1 MSKTTFEGY
10 VPSLK
15 ARHEANIVG
24 GKAIQSKGGSIR
36 YMLQGEYDGRK
47 TLPKTVTRGDFE
59 SVYGFDAKEA
69 ESVLM
74 ADTVG
79 SPSPADV
86 QPPAPSDTPF
96 PQEPSNENFSAEYT
110 VEITGFTDGEPKR
123 ITGTEQELKDQLLDF
138 HDIDSRLEMVDYYGF
153 DEDDYEKAVKM
164 LTEKWNE
171 KSLKTI
177 CDNDDMLT
185 LIETKEALG
194 LFGKKDE
201 EEKEESDEPKTK
213 EYTVVLQ
220 EGDKLELTD
229 LPGDDPEK
237 NEEDKDESEEN
248 DEKAA
253 ETWRGLKTDKAP
265 SFRHKETGEVRD
277 YNTMMKIG
285 MESNYDEIIKMN
297 QEWEAIDADGN
308 VVEFEAVQAKVTRIE
323 DEKEEPEE
331 ESDEGL
337 LTPKNLAI
345 GGVLGLGALA
355 LTLGAE
361 DEESD
366 YWHDEGQY
374 EMNAEGLYE
383 SSSVSGDVELGEQKR
398 VMGRKDYDISTD
410 YDGDLEMDEPDL
422 DVPEV
427 YEEYEDEL
435 IEAIKD
441 DVDYAMP
448 IEDGMTG
455 SGSYD
460 VDVEVELPVRVT
472 GSVDFNWTSDLED
485 EDEHSDDD
493 WNAEEVSEIEYD
505 EYLDELGSDALGLY
519 KDNPSHL
526 FEKAYPID
534 YEVGM
539 NDYES
544 SLLADI
550 QSGYTENSMMFDE
563 DENLTPYGE
572 NVLKEMYDS
581 MIDEALGIEWL
592 ADRHPP
598 SELLKRGD
606 PTAYRVGMSE
616 YEDAFESESDAYAYA
631 YSRGHIDGSKKP
643 MEYKPIIRSKDEDKY
658 RRIIQQKAEDFQN
671 MTPSEFVPFDQMQEE
686 LGQMWDETTAPLAD
700 AHNYDYEPS
709 NEPSNANFSAEDN
722 IKRFKVGERYT
733 HRYHHGH
740 GFYDNEIM
748 RRTDKTVWTSQ
759 VNPRT
764 GKVDSPLLVSKHKI
778 HVSQPFELDGEIV
791 SGEESYGL
799 GNHGYRV
806 KAGQTTMTKYADTVG
821 SPSPSG
827 PSSVPEPAEATG
839 SEPSN
844 ENFESQDT
852 GNLKLIG
859 GIGLVA
865 AGLFALGKSDWV
877 ADMMNKYMK

>member
-1 MSKTTFEGY
+1 M
-10 VPSLK
+10 K
-15 ARHEANIVG
+15 ARHEATIVG

-36 YMLQGEYDGRK
+36 YMLEGEYDGRK
-47 TLPKTVTRGDFE
+47 TLPKTVSKADFE

-69 ESVLM
+69 EAVIITGKEAIGMGKKDVVKGFIKGKEDKDDFTPNQIITFPHEIGTANLENH

-96 PQEPSNENFSAEYT
+96 PQEPSNENFSAENSE
-110 VEITGFTDGEPKR
+110 V
-123 ITGTEQELKDQLLDF
+123 
-138 HDIDSRLEMVDYYGF
+138 
-153 DEDDYEKAVKM
+153 
-164 LTEKWNE
+164 
-171 KSLKTI
+171 
-177 CDNDDMLT
+177 
-185 LIETKEALG
+185 KEAFG

-201 EEKEESDEPKTK
+201 EESDEPKTK

-237 NEEDKDESEEN
+237 NEEDKDESEEK
-248 DEKAA
+248 DEKEG
-253 ETWRGLKTDKAP
+253 ET
-265 SFRHKETGEVRD
+265 
-277 YNTMMKIG
+277 Y
-285 MESNYDEIIKMN
+285 
-297 QEWEAIDADGN
+297 
-308 VVEFEAVQAKVTRIE
+308 EAVQAKVTRIE
-323 DEKEEPEE
+323 DEKEEEDEE

-345 GGVLGLGALA
+345 GALGVGALA
-355 LTLGAE
+355 LALGAE
-361 DEESD
+361 DDESD
-366 YWHDEGQY
+366 YWADEGQY
-374 EMNAEGLYE
+374 TMNAEGLYE
-383 SSSVSGDVELGEQKR
+383 SSSVSGDVDVGESKR

-410 YDGDLEMDEPDL
+410 YDGDLEIDDIDL

-427 YEEYEDEL
+427 FEEYEDEL
-435 IEAIKD
+435 IQAVKD
-441 DVDYAMP
+441 DVDYSMP
-448 IEDGMTG
+448 IEDGETG
-455 SGSYD
+455 TGSYD

-485 EDEHSDDD
+485 EDDHTDDE
-493 WNAEEVSEIEYD
+493 WASEEVSEIEYD
-505 EYLDELGSDALGLY
+505 EYLDELGSDALTLY
-519 KDNPSHL
+519 KDNPSQL

-550 QSGYTENSMMFDE
+550 QSGYTENSMLFDE

-572 NVLKEMYDS
+572 KVLKEMYDDL
-581 MIDEALGIEWL
+581 IDQMGIEWL

-606 PTAYRVGMSE
+606 PIAYRVGMSE
-616 YEDAFESESDAYAYA
+616 YEDAFESESDGYTYAYTK
-631 YSRGHIDGSKKP
+631 GHKDG
-643 MEYKPIIRSKDEDKY
+643 MKDEIVY
-658 RRIIQQKAEDFQN
+658 R
-671 MTPSEFVPFDQMQEE
+671 PSID
-686 LGQMWDETTAPLAD
+686 
-700 AHNYDYEPS
+700 
-709 NEPSNANFSAEDN
+709 
-722 IKRFKVGERYT
+722 
-733 HRYHHGH
+733 
-740 GFYDNEIM
+740 
-748 RRTDKTVWTSQ
+748 TDREKTVF
-759 VNPRT
+759 
-764 GKVDSPLLVSKHKI
+764 KKI
-778 HVSQPFELDGEIV
+778 LKQ
-791 SGEESYGL
+791 
-799 GNHGYRV
+799 
-806 KAGQTTMTKYADTVG
+806 KADTVG

-877 ADMMNKYMK
+877 ADMLDKYMK

>member
-1 MSKTTFEGY
+1 M
-10 VPSLK
+10 K
-15 ARHEANIVG
+15 ARHEATIVG

-36 YMLQGEYDGRK
+36 YMLEGEYDGRK
-47 TLPKTVTRGDFE
+47 TLPKTVSKADFE

-69 ESVLM
+69 EAVIITGKEAIGMGKKDVVKGFIKGKEDKDDFTPNQIITFPHEIGTANLENH

-96 PQEPSNENFSAEYT
+96 PQEPSNENFSAE
-110 VEITGFTDGEPKR
+110 
-123 ITGTEQELKDQLLDF
+123 TE
-138 HDIDSRLEMVDYYGF
+138 V
-153 DEDDYEKAVKM
+153 
-164 LTEKWNE
+164 
-171 KSLKTI
+171 
-177 CDNDDMLT
+177 
-185 LIETKEALG
+185 KEAFG

-201 EEKEESDEPKTK
+201 EESDEPKTK

-237 NEEDKDESEEN
+237 NEEDKDESEEK
-248 DEKAA
+248 DEKEG
-253 ETWRGLKTDKAP
+253 ET
-265 SFRHKETGEVRD
+265 
-277 YNTMMKIG
+277 Y
-285 MESNYDEIIKMN
+285 
-297 QEWEAIDADGN
+297 
-308 VVEFEAVQAKVTRIE
+308 EAVQAKVTRIE
-323 DEKEEPEE
+323 DEKEEEDEE

-345 GGVLGLGALA
+345 GALGVGALA
-355 LTLGAE
+355 LALGAE
-361 DEESD
+361 DDESD
-366 YWHDEGQY
+366 YWADEGQY
-374 EMNAEGLYE
+374 TMNAEGLYE
-383 SSSVSGDVELGEQKR
+383 SSSVSGDVDVGESKR

-410 YDGDLEMDEPDL
+410 YDGDLEIDDIDL

-427 YEEYEDEL
+427 FEEYEDEL
-435 IEAIKD
+435 IQAVKD
-441 DVDYAMP
+441 DVDYSMP
-448 IEDGMTG
+448 IEDGETG
-455 SGSYD
+455 TGSYD

-485 EDEHSDDD
+485 EDDHTDDE
-493 WNAEEVSEIEYD
+493 WASEEVSEIEYD
-505 EYLDELGSDALGLY
+505 EYLDELGSDALTLY
-519 KDNPSHL
+519 KDNPSQL

-550 QSGYTENSMMFDE
+550 QSGYTENSMLFDE

-572 NVLKEMYDS
+572 KVLKEMYDDL
-581 MIDEALGIEWL
+581 IDQMGIEWL

-606 PTAYRVGMSE
+606 PIAYRVGMSE
-616 YEDAFESESDAYAYA
+616 YEDAFESESDGYTYAYTK
-631 YSRGHIDGSKKP
+631 GHKDG
-643 MEYKPIIRSKDEDKY
+643 MKDEIVY
-658 RRIIQQKAEDFQN
+658 R
-671 MTPSEFVPFDQMQEE
+671 PSID
-686 LGQMWDETTAPLAD
+686 
-700 AHNYDYEPS
+700 
-709 NEPSNANFSAEDN
+709 
-722 IKRFKVGERYT
+722 
-733 HRYHHGH
+733 
-740 GFYDNEIM
+740 
-748 RRTDKTVWTSQ
+748 TDREKTVF
-759 VNPRT
+759 
-764 GKVDSPLLVSKHKI
+764 KKI
-778 HVSQPFELDGEIV
+778 LKQ
-791 SGEESYGL
+791 
-799 GNHGYRV
+799 
-806 KAGQTTMTKYADTVG
+806 KADTVG

-877 ADMMNKYMK
+877 ADMLDKYMK

>member
-1 MSKTTFEGY
+1 M
-10 VPSLK
+10 K

-47 TLPKTVTRGDFE
+47 TLPKTVTKGDFE
-59 SVYGFDAKEA
+59 NVYGFDAKEA
-69 ESVLM
+69 EAVI
-74 ADTVG
+74 VG
-79 SPSPADV
+79 NPSPADV

-96 PQEPSNENFSAEYT
+96 PQEPSNENFSAET
-110 VEITGFTDGEPKR
+110 ELADLTQEDLDEIAYQFLHGGKPSAVTDIWEENEDGEMVEVGDR
-123 ITGTEQELKDQLLDF
+123 VGDVESAIAGTDWMLSRTGKHGDTFLDWF
-138 HDIDSRLEMVDYYGF
+138 HNDAFEVADAVGEDSG
-153 DEDDYEKAVKM
+153 DETVTPKM
-164 LTEKWNE
+164 LQDALDESWASYHSQHSE
-171 KSLKTI
+171 V
-177 CDNDDMLT
+177 
-185 LIETKEALG
+185 KEAFG

-229 LPGDDPEK
+229 LPGDDPVE
-237 NEEDKDESEEN
+237 NEEDKDESEEK
-248 DEKAA
+248 DEKEG
-253 ETWRGLKTDKAP
+253 ETWRGLTKEQQKELDKEP

-277 YNTMMKIG
+277 FHTMMKIG
-285 MESNYDEIIKMN
+285 MESNFDEILKMN

-345 GGVLGLGALA
+345 GALGVGALA
-355 LTLGAE
+355 LALGAE

-383 SSSVSGDVELGEQKR
+383 SSSVSGDVEVGQQKIMR
-398 VMGRKDYDISTD
+398 GRKDYDINTD
-410 YDGDLEMDEPDL
+410 YDGDLEIDEPDL

-427 YEEYEDEL
+427 FEQYQDEL
-435 IEAIKD
+435 IEAVKD
-441 DVDYAMP
+441 DVDYSMP

-455 SGSYD
+455 TGSYD
-460 VDVEVELPVRVT
+460 VDVEVDLPVRVT
-472 GSVDFNWTSDLED
+472 GSVDFNWQSDLED
-485 EDEHSDDD
+485 EEEHDDDD

-505 EYLDELGSDALGLY
+505 EYLDELGGDALTLY

-572 NVLKEMYDS
+572 RVLKEMYDS
-581 MIDEALGIEWL
+581 LIDETLGIEWL
-592 ADRHPP
+592 ASIHPP

-606 PTAYRVGMSE
+606 PMAYRVGMSE

-631 YSRGHIDGSKKP
+631 YSRGHMDGSKKP

-709 NEPSNANFSAEDN
+709 NEPSNANFSAE
-722 IKRFKVGERYT
+722 
-733 HRYHHGH
+733 
-740 GFYDNEIM
+740 
-748 RRTDKTVWTSQ
+748 
-759 VNPRT
+759 
-764 GKVDSPLLVSKHKI
+764 
-778 HVSQPFELDGEIV
+778 
-791 SGEESYGL
+791 
-799 GNHGYRV
+799 
-806 KAGQTTMTKYADTVG
+806 VG

-877 ADMMNKYMK
+877 ADVLNKYMK

>member
-15 ARHEANIVG
+15 ARHEATIVG

-47 TLPKTVTRGDFE
+47 TLPKTVSKADFE

-69 ESVLM
+69 ESAIIIGKNKKGDVDVLGYTTDAKDKTGFTPDKIVKWDDKELRDLQNYSNHK

-86 QPPAPSDTPF
+86 EPPAPSDTPF
-96 PQEPSNENFSAEYT
+96 PQEPSNEHFNGEWEVVKSGGRPIRIMDKDDEKEVAQVSHSRMTTKDTYRDFDKRMEMANEIVDSHNENFSAETELADLTKQDVADIGYQFLHGGKPQSWT
-110 VEITGFTDGEPKR
+110 DIVVEDEETG
-123 ITGTEQELKDQLLDF
+123 
-138 HDIDSRLEMVDYYGF
+138 EMVEEGSLV
-153 DEDDYEKAVKM
+153 DDVEHA
-164 LTEKWNE
+164 
-171 KSLKTI
+171 
-177 CDNDDMLT
+177 
-185 LIETKEALG
+185 LIETDWFSTRNNEYGDDFQDWFYDHAFEVADAIGADSGDETVTPKMLQDALDESWASNHYQVKEAFG

-229 LPGDDPEK
+229 LPGDDPVE
-237 NEEDKDESEEN
+237 NEEDKDESEEK
-248 DEKAA
+248 DEKEG
-253 ETWRGLKTDKAP
+253 ET
-265 SFRHKETGEVRD
+265 
-277 YNTMMKIG
+277 Y
-285 MESNYDEIIKMN
+285 
-297 QEWEAIDADGN
+297 
-308 VVEFEAVQAKVTRIE
+308 EAVQAKVTRIE
-323 DEKEEPEE
+323 DEKEEEDEE
-331 ESDEGL
+331 ETDEGL

-345 GGVLGLGALA
+345 GALGVGALA
-355 LTLGAE
+355 LALGAE
-361 DEESD
+361 EDESD

-374 EMNAEGLYE
+374 TMNAEGFYE
-383 SSSVSGDVELGEQKR
+383 SSSVSGDVELGQQKIMR
-398 VMGRKDYDISTD
+398 GRKDYDINTD
-410 YDGDLEMDEPDL
+410 YDGDLEIDEPDL

-427 YEEYEDEL
+427 FEEYQDEL
-435 IEAIKD
+435 IEAVKD
-441 DVDYAMP
+441 DVDYSMP

-455 SGSYD
+455 TGSYD
-460 VDVEVELPVRVT
+460 VDVEVDLPVRVT
-472 GSVDFNWTSDLED
+472 GSVDFNWQSDLED
-485 EDEHSDDD
+485 EEEHDDDD
-493 WNAEEVSEIEYD
+493 WNAEEVSDIEYD
-505 EYLDELGSDALGLY
+505 EYLDELGSDALTLY
-519 KDNPSHL
+519 KDNPSQL

-534 YEVGM
+534 YQVQM

-572 NVLKEMYDS
+572 RVLKEMYDS
-581 MIDEALGIEWL
+581 LIDETLGIEWL
-592 ADRHPP
+592 ASIHPP

-606 PTAYRVGMSE
+606 PMAYRVGMSE

-631 YSRGHIDGSKKP
+631 YSRGHMDGSKKP

-658 RRIIQQKAEDFQN
+658 RRIIQQKA
-671 MTPSEFVPFDQMQEE
+671 
-686 LGQMWDETTAPLAD
+686 
-700 AHNYDYEPS
+700 
-709 NEPSNANFSAEDN
+709 
-722 IKRFKVGERYT
+722 
-733 HRYHHGH
+733 
-740 GFYDNEIM
+740 
-748 RRTDKTVWTSQ
+748 
-759 VNPRT
+759 
-764 GKVDSPLLVSKHKI
+764 
-778 HVSQPFELDGEIV
+778 
-791 SGEESYGL
+791 
-799 GNHGYRV
+799 
-806 KAGQTTMTKYADTVG
+806 DTVG
-821 SPSPSG
+821 NPSPSG

-877 ADMMNKYMK
+877 ADVLNKYMK

>member
-47 TLPKTVTRGDFE
+47 TLPKTVTKGDFE

-69 ESVLM
+69 ESVLIAGSKDGKPTSKAHSIGAKEKDDFIPAVIVPM
-74 ADTVG
+74 EQKIDDKELRDYEILNHADTVG

-86 QPPAPSDTPF
+86 EPPAPSDTPF
-96 PQEPSNENFSAEYT
+96 PQEPSNENFSAPLFRKKYT
-110 VEITGFTDGEPKR
+110 PQQLMKMDDEKLRTLFIKTVRKNGLEDYYTKR
-123 ITGTEQELKDQLLDF
+123 FGKETYQEFLD
-138 HDIDSRLEMVDYYGF
+138 DEVYDEKYGF
-153 DEDDYEKAVKM
+153 DWQFMIPEIMEGQKKGSSLEAWEVLGYDSKAHMKEDMGIFQRSAETELAD
-164 LTEKWNE
+164 LTKQDVSDIGYQFLHGGKPQSWTDIVVEDE
-171 KSLKTI
+171 ETGEMVEEGSLV
-177 CDNDDMLT
+177 DDVEHA
-185 LIETKEALG
+185 LIETDWFSTRNNEYGDDFQDWFYDHAFEVADAIGADSGDETVTPKMLQDALDESWASNHSQVKEAFG

-229 LPGDDPEK
+229 LPGDDPVE
-237 NEEDKDESEEN
+237 NGEDKDESEEK
-248 DEKAA
+248 DEKEG
-253 ETWRGLKTDKAP
+253 ET
-265 SFRHKETGEVRD
+265 
-277 YNTMMKIG
+277 Y
-285 MESNYDEIIKMN
+285 
-297 QEWEAIDADGN
+297 
-308 VVEFEAVQAKVTRIE
+308 EAVQAKVTRIE

-345 GGVLGLGALA
+345 GALGVGALA
-355 LTLGAE
+355 LALGAE

-383 SSSVSGDVELGEQKR
+383 SSSVSGDVELGQQKIMR
-398 VMGRKDYDISTD
+398 GRKDYDISTD
-410 YDGDLEMDEPDL
+410 YDGDLEIDEPDL

-427 YEEYEDEL
+427 FEQYQDEL
-435 IEAIKD
+435 IEAVKD
-441 DVDYAMP
+441 DVDYSMP

-455 SGSYD
+455 TGSYD
-460 VDVEVELPVRVT
+460 VDVEVDLPVRVT
-472 GSVDFNWTSDLED
+472 GSVDFNWQSDLED
-485 EDEHSDDD
+485 EEEHDDDD

-505 EYLDELGSDALGLY
+505 EYLDELGGDALTLY

-572 NVLKEMYDS
+572 RVLKEMYDS
-581 MIDEALGIEWL
+581 LIDETLGIEWL
-592 ADRHPP
+592 ASIHPP

-631 YSRGHIDGSKKP
+631 YSRGHMDGSKKP

-686 LGQMWDETTAPLAD
+686 
-700 AHNYDYEPS
+700 
-709 NEPSNANFSAEDN
+709 
-722 IKRFKVGERYT
+722 
-733 HRYHHGH
+733 
-740 GFYDNEIM
+740 
-748 RRTDKTVWTSQ
+748 
-759 VNPRT
+759 
-764 GKVDSPLLVSKHKI
+764 
-778 HVSQPFELDGEIV
+778 
-791 SGEESYGL
+791 
-799 GNHGYRV
+799 
-806 KAGQTTMTKYADTVG
+806 
-821 SPSPSG
+821 
-827 PSSVPEPAEATG
+827 
-839 SEPSN
+839 
-844 ENFESQDT
+844 
-852 GNLKLIG
+852 
-859 GIGLVA
+859 
-865 AGLFALGKSDWV
+865 
-877 ADMMNKYMK
+877 